1 MLTLYKKVIDIWNVS
16 LSNKFIRN
24 LGWFGV
30 AQLIVRVSRLLATV
44 VLARSLT
51 QYHYGLAAIVL
62 TIYEFINVFTTTGIS
77 TKIIQADEDE
87 VESLCT
93 TAYWLNWIIYPLLF
107 VLQCFLAFPIA
118 KIYGDD
124 DLIVPI
130 CLLSINYLFGPIG
143 NIQAS
148 LIERENR
155 LKVIAIGSALQLSV
169 GNVLSAIF
177 AYLGFGIWAIILPK
191 IISFPIFNLINL
203 FSHPWRNKSNFR
215 IVGWQKLVRFGANIM
230 GLSLLNT
237 FRNNLDYLIVGKLL
251 GVQELGLYY
260 FAFNAGLGISQ
271 TIINAISSSLYPHL
285 CALKAEYAK
294 FKESFYKTLKI
305 IAILIVS
312 FVIFQTSLAHFYVP
326 IIFGVKWIP
335 AIPILILICLSAIPR
350 PFFDSATSLLIS
362 VGKPNLG
369 LWWDLI
375 FTLLFGSLI
384 LIGTYWNIMGV
395 AVAVLISYFAFTP
408 IYLWWATRKVF
419 STTSNLYFR

>member
-1 MLTLYKKVIDIWNVS
+1 MIIALYKKIINIWNIS
-16 LSNKFIRN
+16 FSNKFIRN

-30 AQLIVRVSRLLATV
+30 AQLVVRVSRLLATV

-51 QYHYGLAAIVL
+51 QYDYGLAAIVL

-77 TKIIQADEDE
+77 TKIVQADDEE

-93 TAYWLNWIIYPLLF
+93 TAYWLNWIIYPSLF
-107 VLQCFLAFPIA
+107 VLQCVLAFPIS
-118 KIYGDD
+118 KIYHDER
-124 DLIVPI
+124 LIVPI
-130 CLLSINYLFGPIG
+130 CLLSLNYLFGPIG

-155 LKVIAIGSALQLSV
+155 LKIIAIGSALQLSV
-169 GNVLSAIF
+169 GNILSALF
-177 AYLGFGIWAIILPK
+177 AYFGFGIWAIILPK
-191 IISFPIFNLINL
+191 ILSFPIYNLVNL
-203 FSHPWRNKSNFR
+203 TNHPWRNRNKFR
-215 IVGWQKLVRFGANIM
+215 IDGWQKLLRFGLNIM

-251 GVQELGLYY
+251 GVKELGLYY

-285 CALKAEYAK
+285 CALKNEYSK

-305 IAILIVS
+305 IALLIVS

-326 IIFGVKWIP
+326 IIFGAKWVP

-350 PFFDSATSLLIS
+350 PFFDSATSLLIA
-362 VGKPNLG
+362 VGKPNLSLG
-369 LWWDLI
+369 WDLI
-375 FTLLFGSLI
+375 FTVLFGLLI
-384 LIGTYWNIMGV
+384 LVGTYWNITGV
-395 AVAVLISYFAFTP
+395 AVAVLVSYFAFTP
-408 IYLWWATRKVF
+408 IYLWWSTRKVF
-419 STTSNLYFR
+419 FSHR